1 MNKTRSRLKSLLLV
15 QDLRKRNHKFSRGK
29 KGLSSS
35 CIQHQ
40 FGRVKTV
47 GVRKIII
54 INK

>member
-1 MNKTRSRLKSLLLV
+1 MNETRSRLKSLLLV

-29 KGLSSS
+29 KVLSSS

-40 FGRVKTV
+40 FRLVKTV
-47 GVRKIII
+47 DVRNVI